1 MLNKNIVLIGFMG
14 VGKTTIGKLVAQHTS
29 REFID
34 LDEQIEEQF
43 KMPIVGIFKTFGEE
57 QFREAETSILK
68 YWCMNTRSK
77 VLSLGG
83 GAFMKADNREVCLAT
98 SIVVYLD
105 LSFDVWKER
114 VNLLMNTRPILQ
126 NKSLAEIE
134 ELYNK
139 RKPVYALSHLTIKT
153 DGMNADEVAVQLVE
167 LLKQDFSS

>member
-14 VGKTTIGKLVAQHTS
+14 VGKTTIGKLVAQQTS
-29 REFID
+29 RELID

-43 KMPIVGIFKTFGEE
+43 KMPIVEIFKTFGEE
-57 QFREAETSILK
+57 KFREAESSILK
-68 YWCMNTRSK
+68 DWCMNSRLK

-83 GAFMKADNREVCLAT
+83 GAFMRKENREICLTT
-98 SIVVYLD
+98 SIVVFLD
-105 LSFDVWKER
+105 LSFDAWKER

-134 ELYNK
+134 ELYDK

-153 DGMNADEVAVQLVE
+153 DGMNADEVAVRLVE
-167 LLKQDFSS
+167 LLKEHFGP